1 MHIDHINIRAPAG
14 LLEQLRDFYCA
25 LLGLEEG
32 FRPNFSSGGY
42 WLYANDRPLVHLSLS
57 GTAPDPAPRGGPES
71 RRGSGPGSGPV
82 SGMDHVAF
90 RSSGV
95 DGLRERL
102 DGHGVP
108 YRVSYVAELDLSQ
121 VFFTDPVGTGI
132 EVNFPRERVR

>member
-14 LLEQLRDFYCA
+14 VLEQLRDFYCA
-25 LLGLEEG
+25 LLGLEDG

-57 GTAPDPAPRGGPES
+57 ETASEPVPPVESES
-71 RRGSGPGSGPV
+71 RRG

-95 DGLRERL
+95 DNLRERL

-121 VFFTDPVGTGI
+121 VFFADPVGTGI
-132 EVNFPRERVR
+132 EVNFPGERVR

>member
-1 MHIDHINIRAPAG
+1 MHIDHINIRAPAD
-14 LLEQLRDFYCA
+14 LLEQVRDFYCA

-32 FRPNFSSGGY
+32 FRPSFSSSGY
-42 WLYANDRPLVHLSLS
+42 WLYANDRPLVHLSL
-57 GTAPDPAPRGGPES
+57 GRAPSAPAARGETGNGPRDGL
-71 RRGSGPGSGPV
+71 
-82 SGMDHVAF
+82 DHVAF

-102 DGHGVP
+102 DGRGVP

-132 EVNFPRERVR
+132 EVNFPGERVR

>member
-14 LLEQLRDFYCA
+14 LLEQVRDFYCA
-25 LLGLEEG
+25 LLSLEVG
-32 FRPNFSSGGY
+32 FRPDFSSRGY
-42 WLYANDRPLVHLSLS
+42 WLYANDRPLVHLSLCEA
-57 GTAPDPAPRGGPES
+57 APDPAPGGGPD
-71 RRGSGPGSGPV
+71 GGTGG
-82 SGMDHVAF
+82 GMDHVAF

-95 DGLRERL
+95 DGLRTRL

-132 EVNFPRERVR
+132 EVNFPGERVR